1 MAKRRFE
8 VFNPSEAAK
17 MAAVFDECWQLLIN
31 SQSNLAMPTKAEATR
46 EALALRIVE
55 LAQEGLTDPQQMCS

>member
-8 VFNPSEAAK
+8 VFNPQEAAD
-17 MAAVFDECWQLLIN
+17 MAVFDECWQLLIN